1 MDLSLLI
8 SNLKDFATFGTNVE
22 GLSEFSGFLKAL
34 FNYDFGNG
42 VDESG
47 DAFKAFSS

>member
-22 GLSEFSGFLKAL
+22 GFASFSKFLVDIAN
-34 FNYDFGNG
+34 FDFGKG
-42 VDESG
+42 VDESS

>member
-22 GLSEFSGFLKAL
+22 GLSEFSKFLVDFAK
-34 FNYDFGNG
+34 FDFGKG

>member
-42 VDESG
+42 VDQTEG
-47 DAFKAFSS
+47 AIKNFSS